1 MALNLGDIIVR
12 LGLDTGQFTRDM
24 RAAQRA
30 MQGAGAGM
38 RQAGTALTASVTLP
52 ILAVG
57 AAALKFASDFDAAMS
72 QSVAIMAEFSSKSEM
87 TMESQAALRGEMEQ
101 VARTVAKDLNLAA
114 ADSARSFFFLAS
126 AGLTAQQ
133 QIAAL
138 PQVAAFAKAGMFD
151 FATATDL
158 ATDAQSALGL
168 TVSDSQQNLAN
179 LTRVTDVLVKA
190 NTLANASVEQ
200 FSTALT
206 TKAGAALKVANKSIE
221 EGVAVLAAFA
231 DQGIKAQDAGTALN
245 IVLRDLSSKALLN
258 QAAFKTAGVAVF
270 NAEGNYRNMADII
283 GDLEGAL
290 AGMSDAQKKATLL
303 QLGFADKSV
312 IFLQTLLGSSE
323 AIREYQA
330 SLEEAGGTTQEV
342 AEKQLKAF
350 NEQLGLVQKR
360 VIDAAITLGQ
370 ALMPIVLDLADAMDP
385 LVELLVSAA
394 EWFGNLSPTVQLIIV
409 GFTGLL
415 AAAGVVLTAFGF
427 IAQGIA
433 GLIAAW
439 PLLVGAVGAAA
450 TFITTT
456 AIPVIVSA
464 FSAMATFITATA
476 VPAVMAFA
484 TAALPFLGMAIA
496 AAAAGFVAF
505 ELTSWL
511 LEITGAQPV
520 LDSFADSLF
529 NVQRNAEGFSMPSF
543 LSKEDLT
550 LIELAEDTLGRVFTR
565 TAEGRREAVAA
576 MHEYRTVIREGATA
590 SEAMAVATTKDFD
603 ATARFA
609 QAVGVTSSQLET
621 IASRLGMSSTE
632 LLLNKKA
639 VELVGDELKKMAAEA
654 KDAEKRLRSMVKTH
668 KDAQKDANLLAKAIE
683 LEGGALALTNVET
696 ERIAGLVAAWKE
708 ENVEVAD
715 SLEEVARRAEEMA
728 RATEQEAAEAA
739 EELARAEREAAEAA
753 EELELAEQKAAE
765 AAEELARA
773 EREAAEAMEEMVRV
787 DRETIEATED
797 ASTSAIGLSEVLGTV
812 GDVAWQLSGIFGPAF
827 DQIVSSISGAITAG
841 EDLADSLRAQ
851 DIGGA
856 VGAVAAGAMALAEA
870 VEGGGAAGI
879 ARGAIT
885 GAAMGASVGGA
896 YGAAIGGAI
905 GALWGWLSEDVGA
918 GAGQA
923 LGRGISQGLESS
935 IAQTRDMFADFGPDE
950 EGITTAGAAL
960 LHLGNAMREFG
971 GAAGF
976 GIEATRDALASLIG
990 EAARG
995 ALPLEQAL
1003 GAINDA
1009 FTQMA
1014 ESAIEGGTV
1023 ASRELFQVMQMAEQ
1037 LGEDGVAA
1045 IADFRAAM
1053 TEQAVM
1059 GVTMVV
1065 GERIEG
1071 AGRGAEPTFGG
1082 IQIVTEEDAA
1092 AQAEIFNTTFFAAV
1106 EEMGIRQAVEAMGPA
1121 FDVLREKLEGFGAAD
1136 LSGVQRFFDIA
1147 RDPQFG
1153 PLLDGVQGLSD
1164 ALAGASNAGFLTNDM
1179 FFAIQ
1184 SQGQSAFE
1192 QLTAAGLTSQEAFQ
1206 QMAPLLQNI
1215 IDASIEYGI
1224 PIDENTAALIEQAEA
1239 NGIAFSTDPQ
1249 QVMVDTLMVIAELLG
1264 ATEEQLNNIG
1274 KSTERTSEEFDE
1286 MATAGEEDITQLS
1299 AAAEGSAEDIED
1311 SYSDMSLNVKEQFD
1325 DMSRDVESPLG
1336 IIASMSGDTALAV
1349 AGIGEAA
1356 LDSARDFDEMADAAR
1371 GVSTAVNTID
1381 LNGNGNNHVD
1391 RRMQHGGVVTEP
1403 TIALIGEAGPEAV
1416 VPLTG
1421 VPGIAAAGA
1430 AAEVEPA
1437 PAGGEGVQTR
1447 VIQLVLDRR
1456 VLFEVVEDGTRQG
1469 ELRIHERS
1477 FQRFGD

>member
-739 EELARAEREAAEAA
+739 EELARAEREAAEA
-753 EELELAEQKAAE
+753 
-765 AAEELARA
+765 
-773 EREAAEAMEEMVRV
+773 MEEMVRV